1 MRNETDTTHTSAAN
15 VHAAGASPGRSIPSA
30 MAHDRQ
36 NTWHARGGVEAA
48 LALGTDF
55 AKGLSPGEVAARVA
69 RYGTNALPA
78 PKGLSAVVRF
88 LLQFNAGLVYILIV
102 AGTVS
107 IVLGEYTDGAVIFGM
122 VMTNAMI
129 GFVQEHRAIRA
140 VDSLSRS
147 MLSEATLRR
156 DGARFRL
163 PASEAVPGDIVVLE
177 PGDRVPA
184 DLRLLS
190 CRDLHC
196 DESMLTGES
205 APVSKRTDALPEDT
219 VLADRRN
226 MAYAGSLVTRGN
238 AEGVVVG
245 IGASTEIGRISTL
258 IAAVKLVETPLM
270 RRITAFSR
278 MLMWI
283 ILSIGVVVFIVGML
297 RGHSATEM
305 FMAAVALAVSAIPEG
320 LPSVVTIMLAIGVA
334 RMAGRRAI
342 VRRLPAVEALGS
354 TTVICSDKTG
364 TLTQNQMTVRSMFT
378 GGEQFEVTGSGY
390 EPEGQITLGGQ
401 SVVAAQSPALLETL
415 RCGALCNDTNMR
427 LNKGRWEVHGDPTE
441 GALLVSAQ
449 KAGLLAGDLSRA
461 YPRADAIPFESE
473 RAYMATLHRSASA
486 EDSTGRIVY
495 AKGSV
500 ERIVAMSGQ
509 GLSLDGSAIPL
520 DREAI
525 HAAAAHL
532 SGQGLRVLALARKT
546 VGSEVDDLT
555 HQLVEHDLT
564 FLGLQGMLDPPRPE
578 AIAAVAKCQMAGVR
592 VKMITGDHARTA
604 ATIAAML
611 GIDGVASN
619 EHDSVPA
626 TLTGSQMAQIQ
637 DAELPDHA
645 ERTAVFAR
653 MTPEQKL
660 RLVKA
665 LQARGH
671 VVAMTGDGVN
681 DAPALRQADIGIAMG
696 VAGTE
701 VAKDAS
707 DMLLADDN
715 FASIEAAIEEGRT
728 VYDNLLKFITWT
740 IPTSTGLALVI
751 IVSVVLKWPLAVLPV
766 QALYVNLTTALFL
779 GLPLAFEPREAGIME
794 RPPRDPRKPL
804 LSLELFMRTG
814 LVSLLLCAGAT
825 GVFLYE
831 VSRGEGDAAD
841 RAAAVSMIV
850 FGSLFYVL
858 SCCSLVA
865 SAWSIGFLTNRWLWA
880 GIAGMAALQVAFV
893 QVPVFNRFFHT
904 APLDPGGWYRVL
916 GFGAAIF
923 IVVEVEKALRR
934 LWARHAGERSALLR
948 NHSVQNGGWC
958 ALPPQR

>member
-1 MRNETDTTHTSAAN
+1 MSD
-15 VHAAGASPGRSIPSA
+15 
-30 MAHDRQ
+30 DQ
-36 NTWHARGGVEAA
+36 LKCWHALGSDAAA
-48 LALGTDF
+48 LALGTDST
-55 AKGLSPGEVAARVA
+55 KGLSADEVAVRLD
-69 RYGTNALPA
+69 RHGRNLLPA
-78 PKGLSAVVRF
+78 PKGRSAVMRF
-88 LLQFNAGLVYILIV
+88 LLQFNAGLVYILVV

-107 IVLGEYTDGAVIFGM
+107 IVLGEYTDGAVICGM
-122 VMTNAMI
+122 VLTDALI
-129 GFVQEHRAIRA
+129 GFFQEHRAIQA
-140 VDSLSRS
+140 VDGLSRS
-147 MLSEATLRR
+147 MLTEATLRR

-163 PASEAVPGDIVVLE
+163 PASEVVPGDIVILE

-184 DLRLLS
+184 DVRLLS
-190 CRDLHC
+190 CRDLHS

-205 APVSKRTDALPEDT
+205 APVSKRAEALPEDT

-226 MAYAGSLVTRGN
+226 IAYAGALVTRGN
-238 AEGVVVG
+238 AEGIVIG
-245 IGASTEIGRISTL
+245 TGASTEIGRISTL
-258 IAAVKLVETPLM
+258 IAATRLVETPLM
-270 RRITAFSR
+270 RRIAAFSR

-283 ILSIGVVVFIVGML
+283 ILSIGAIVFVVGLF
-297 RGHSATEM
+297 RGQSVTEM
-305 FMAAVALAVSAIPEG
+305 FMAAVALAVSAVPEG

-364 TLTQNQMTVRSMFT
+364 TLTQNQMTVRSVFA
-378 GGEQFEVTGSGY
+378 GGDQFEVTGSGY
-390 EPEGQITLGGQ
+390 GPEGQITLAGQ
-401 SVVAAQSPALLETL
+401 PVDVVRSPALLETL

-449 KAGLLAGDLSRA
+449 KAGLRAEDLALAS
-461 YPRADAIPFESE
+461 PRIDAIPFESE
-473 RAYMATLHRSASA
+473 RAYMATLHRSSSA
-486 EDSTGRIVY
+486 EGATGLVVY
-495 AKGSV
+495 VKGSV
-500 ERIVAMSGQ
+500 ERILAMSEQ
-509 GLSLDGSAIPL
+509 GLAPNGSTMPL
-520 DREAI
+520 DRESI
-525 HAAAAHL
+525 HAAAAML
-532 SGQGLRVLALARKT
+532 SDQGLRVLALARKT
-546 VGSEVDDLT
+546 VGSEIDDLT
-555 HQLVEHDLT
+555 HQIVEHGLT

-578 AIAAVAKCQMAGVR
+578 AITAVAKCQRAGVR

-604 ATIAAML
+604 SSIAAML
-611 GIDGVASN
+611 GIDGAGSSQ
-619 EHDSVPA
+619 HDSVPP
-626 TLTGSQMAQIQ
+626 TLTGSQMEQMS
-637 DAELPDHA
+637 DAELPDYA

-660 RLVKA
+660 RLVRA
-665 LQARGH
+665 LQSRGH

-696 VAGTE
+696 VGGTE
-701 VAKDAS
+701 AAKDAS

-715 FASIEAAIEEGRT
+715 FASIEAAIEEGRA

-751 IVSVVLKWPLAVLPV
+751 VISVLLKWPLAVLPV

-779 GLPLAFEPREAGIME
+779 GLPLVFEPKEAGIME

-804 LSLELFMRTG
+804 LNFELFMRTG

-850 FGSLFYVL
+850 FGSIFYVL
-858 SCCSLVA
+858 SCRSLVA
-865 SAWSIGFLTNRWLWA
+865 SAWSTGFLTNRWLWA
-880 GIAGMAALQVAFV
+880 GIAGMATLQVAFV
-893 QVPVFNRFFHT
+893 QVPLFNRFFHT

-916 GFGAAIF
+916 GFGVAVF
-923 IVVEVEKALRR
+923 VVVEVEKSLRR
-934 LWARHAGERSALLR
+934 TWVRHAR
-948 NHSVQNGGWC
+948 
-958 ALPPQR
+958 